1 MKRSYYLLI
10 FLSCTILSLLSCKKQ
25 SFLDKTESTDL
36 NEETVFA
43 DSTYAMN
50 FLNGIYV
57 NVGFSSSPTRFSTIY
72 TTYPGL
78 ESACDEAE
86 GYVSGA
92 GNTYIQFAT
101 GTVSSTIV
109 SKDAWQTPYT
119 EIRAVN
125 MLLKHLSKVP
135 VTDGLK
141 KKMKAEARF
150 LRAWYYFILLE
161 HYGGVPLVGD
171 TLYTSSD
178 VIPQSRNTFEECVN
192 YIVAESDS
200 AANVLPWI
208 QSGNDYGR
216 ANKAAC
222 KALKAR
228 TLLYAASPL
237 FNGGGIATTEP
248 LKSITG
254 YPSYDK
260 ERWKLAQ
267 DAAEEVIDPGKYS
280 LYVDNATAPGYG
292 FYEVFL
298 LRESSELIFAK
309 MQGDNKYLEGIWLPP
324 STNGT
329 PITFPYLEMANAFG
343 MMNGL
348 PITDPA
354 SNYNPDDPYSNRD
367 PRFNYSI
374 IHDQTKV
381 MRYPD
386 LQRIAVNIY
395 IDATDPNNVFS
406 GLDAPHKGTLTGYY
420 PFKMV
425 DEDVDPIYFA
435 YVTKRCMPLIRYA
448 EILLDY
454 AEARNEY
461 LDAPDQNVYD
471 AVEAIRSRAGL
482 NPYTLAVGLTQ
493 SEMRDIIRSERR
505 VELAFEGH
513 RFWDVRRW
521 KIAPETDNVTLHGT
535 EWTKTSSGM
544 VSKTF
549 DVRKHNF
556 TDNMYLW
563 PIPESEVS
571 KSPELLQNP
580 GY

>member
-1 MKRSYYLLI
+1 MKRSYYL
-10 FLSCTILSLLSCKKQ
+10 FMFWGFVVLSMVSCNKEG
-25 SFLDKTESTDL
+25 FLDKTQSTDL

-57 NVGFSSSPTRFSTIY
+57 NVGFSSSPTRFSSTY
-72 TTYPGL
+72 ATYPGL

-86 GYVSGA
+86 GYVGGA

-101 GTVSSTIV
+101 GTVSSTVV
-109 SKDAWQTPYT
+109 SKDAWETPYK

-135 VTDGLK
+135 VTAGLK
-141 KKMKAEARF
+141 ERVKAEARF
-150 LRAWYYFILLE
+150 LRVWYYFILLE
-161 HYGGVPLVGD
+161 HYGGIPLVGD
-171 TLYTSSD
+171 TLYTTSD
-178 VIPQSRNTFEECVN
+178 VIPQARNTFEECVN
-192 YIVAESDS
+192 YIVAECDS
-200 AANVLPWI
+200 ADKVLPWI
-208 QSGNDYGR
+208 QTDNDYGR
-216 ANKAAC
+216 INKAAC

-237 FNGGGIATTEP
+237 FNGGSIATSEP

-254 YPSYDK
+254 YPAYDK

-267 DAAEEVIDPGKYS
+267 DAALEVIGPGKYS

-298 LRESSELIFAK
+298 LRKSTELIFAK
-309 MQGDNKYLEGIWLPP
+309 MQDDNRYLEEIWLPP
-324 STNGT
+324 STSSK
-329 PITFPYLEMANAFG
+329 PIAFPYLEMVNAFG
-343 MMNGL
+343 MKNGR

-367 PRFNYSI
+367 PRFDYSI
-374 IHDQTKV
+374 IRDQTAV
-381 MRYPD
+381 MKYPD
-386 LQRIAVNIY
+386 LKRIPVNVY
-395 IDATDPNNVFS
+395 IDATDPDNVIS
-406 GLDAPHKGTLTGYY
+406 GSDAPHKGTLTGFY

-425 DEDVDPIYFA
+425 DEDVAPSWFNS
-435 YVTKRCMPLIRYA
+435 VTKRCMPLIRYA
-448 EILLDY
+448 EVLLDF

-461 LDAPDQNVYD
+461 LDVPDQEIYD

-482 NPYTLAVGLTQ
+482 NPYTLTAGLTQ
-493 SEMRDIIRSERR
+493 SEMREIIRNERR

-521 KIAPETDNVTLHGT
+521 KIASETDNVMLHGT
-535 EWTKTSSGM
+535 EWTKTSTGK
-544 VSKTF
+544 VNKTF

-556 TDNMYLW
+556 MDNMYLW

-580 GY
+580 GF